1 MPIADFPDGPVVKNP
16 LANAESMGII
26 PAPGGFHILQGSGAH
41 APQLLNQRA
50 LEPIFHNKRSHCK
63 RRLCTATR
71 EQPWLATTGESGE
84 DPARP

>member
-16 LANAESMGII
+16 LADAEYMGLI
-26 PAPGGFHILQGSGAH
+26 PAPGAH

-50 LEPIFHNKRSHCK
+50 LEPIFHKRSHCK
-63 RRLCTATR
+63 RHLCTATR

-84 DPARP
+84 DPAWP